1 MTSASHFPHIYY
13 YVPLYAHRHGERS
26 IELCRLPSL
35 WLRQLLD
42 RLGSEQQV
50 FILRRSAGFAYS
62 FVSLLRSEPSHCK
75 PTLLPLAMRVLLK
88 CIEKGLEDISPTREV
103 TVLKVSA
110 EQALHGGDMEAHAGS
125 WRICVHALN
134 VIRMILID
142 AALSPELDTF
152 IAESTELA
160 VRGFQSRH
168 WAVCS
173 AAIDVYRCI
182 VNSLPLI
189 FSRLALYD
197 LTSTWL
203 VRMLSVIRY
212 AIPR

>member
-1 MTSASHFPHIYY
+1 MKTAYDFCFVTLLSHPSFYILLH
-13 YVPLYAHRHGERS
+13 HDRHGERCV
-26 IELCRLPSL
+26 ELCRLPSL
-35 WLRQLLD
+35 WMRQLLD

-62 FVSLLRSEPSHCK
+62 FVSLLRSEPSNCK

-88 CIEKGLEDISPTREV
+88 CIERGLEDIPSTGDAK
-103 TVLKVSA
+103 VLKPCP
-110 EQALHGGDMEAHAGS
+110 EQPADGGDTEAHAGS

-168 WAVCS
+168 WAVRY
-173 AAIDVYRCI
+173 AAFSVDLHGEIA
-182 VNSLPLI
+182 LPL
-189 FSRLALYD
+189 
-197 LTSTWL
+197 
-203 VRMLSVIRY
+203 
-212 AIPR
+212 P